1 MKRLVFALVLS
12 ASLSL
17 AQAQSFTATLNGA
30 QDGGGA
36 RQGTGFATLTL
47 VGTSLSITGSYS
59 GLTTPMT
66 SGHIHGPAIPGAN
79 ASIIYDLAGTGI
91 LTGTTSGNYAGTVS
105 LIANPT
111 PGYSIAQQLT
121 DLNNGLWY
129 LNIHDTTF
137 GGGEIRGQILPIPE
151 PSAVA
156 LAGIGAGGLVGVL
169 RRRRRRA

>member
-1 MKRLVFALVLS
+1 MKRLVLALAFS

-47 VGTSLSITGSYS
+47 VGTSLSITGSFS
-59 GLTTPMT
+59 GLTTPM
-66 SGHIHGPAIPGAN
+66 SAGHIHGPAIPGLN
-79 ASIIYDLAGTGI
+79 GNVIYDLFGTGI
-91 LTGTTSGNYAGTVS
+91 LTGTTSGNYAGTVN
-105 LIANPT
+105 LIPNPT
-111 PGYSIAQQLT
+111 GYTTIAQQLT

-129 LNIHDTTF
+129 LNIHDSTF
-137 GGGEIRGQILPIPE
+137 PGGEIRGQILPVPE

-156 LAGIGAGGLVGVL
+156 LAGIGAGALVGVL
-169 RRRRRRA
+169 RRRRRA